1 MGFRLAVW
9 LGFLAWASCWGLAL
23 LIAFND
29 IDFFTL
35 QDLFD
40 TTAFHHEHFVA
51 GFVVL
56 GPLVAAF
63 SIILAR
69 LSSGD
74 PEPSIETRG

>member
-1 MGFRLAVW
+1 MGL
-9 LGFLAWASCWGLAL
+9 LAWAFCWGAAL

-35 QDLFD
+35 HDLFD
-40 TTAFHHEHFVA
+40 TTALHHEHFVA
-51 GFVVL
+51 ALVLL

-69 LSSGD
+69 LSSRYA
-74 PEPSIETRG
+74 EPPIETRG